1 MIIRKTGD
9 QIQKPSDTNRSNN
22 VTCVPKSQSSEWEGQ
37 EVLAGPPALSFT
49 WDTLRNRWPLPQV
62 QGGRQTL
69 SYSQL
74 RTGFLFVQEEGSF
87 PAMDG
92 GRNRGHVS

>member
-1 MIIRKTGD
+1 M
-9 QIQKPSDTNRSNN
+9 
-22 VTCVPKSQSSEWEGQ
+22 
-37 EVLAGPPALSFT
+37 LAGSSALPFT

-69 SYSQL
+69 SYSQR

-87 PAMDG
+87 LAMDG
-92 GRNRGHVS
+92 GSNRRCVS